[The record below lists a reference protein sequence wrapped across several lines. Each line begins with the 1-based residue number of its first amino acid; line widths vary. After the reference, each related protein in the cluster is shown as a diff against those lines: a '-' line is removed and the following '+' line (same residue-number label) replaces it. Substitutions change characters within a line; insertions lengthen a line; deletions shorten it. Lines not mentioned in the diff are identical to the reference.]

1 MAGLSLDMGDIEA
14 PTESTPLKGNDLDED
29 DEPLGS
35 IPENTT
41 KEKIVAAA
49 AVVGA
54 GTNIAAMVM
63 EGGIAT
69 KVSGTIGTLLAPY
82 SALQQQKI
90 TETQAMKETCER
102 LDEEVTNLKVEN
114 DRLNASVGELQ
125 TSVESLQD
133 IEKTLEEIRKLEGAS
148 LDQLEEQLKETEEIY
163 DSMQENLK
171 SNILQNLIS
180 VVLNCDADGDMSLGD
195 EEIDAMIH
203 KIQGMYGVDVDD
215 EKAKKRIV
223 DAGRSLNAVMELVR
237 DLFDEDIAEEE
248 RIFKVV
254 EE

>member
-1 MAGLSLDMGDIEA
+1 
-14 PTESTPLKGNDLDED
+14 
-29 DEPLGS
+29 
-35 IPENTT
+35 
-41 KEKIVAAA
+41 
-49 AVVGA
+49 
-54 GTNIAAMVM
+54 
-63 EGGIAT
+63 
-69 KVSGTIGTLLAPY
+69 
-82 SALQQQKI
+82 
-90 TETQAMKETCER
+90 MKETCER

-125 TSVESLQD
+125 TSVENLQD
-133 IEKTLEEIRKLEGAS
+133 ISITLEEIRKLEGAS
-148 LDQLEEQLKETEEIY
+148 LDQLEEQLKDTEEIF

-195 EEIDAMIH
+195 EEIDALIH
-203 KIQGMYGVDVDD
+203 NIQGMYGVDVDD
-215 EKAKKRIV
+215 EKAKKSIV

-237 DLFDEDIAEEE
+237 DLFDEDVPEEE